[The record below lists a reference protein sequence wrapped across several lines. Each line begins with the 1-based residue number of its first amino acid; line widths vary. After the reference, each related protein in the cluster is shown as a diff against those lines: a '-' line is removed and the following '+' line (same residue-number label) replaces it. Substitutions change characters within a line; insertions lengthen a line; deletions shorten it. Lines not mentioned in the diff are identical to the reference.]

1 MATGLYPS
9 SNNRMNTGD
18 NYSTQSHPQSKS
30 EDSAGSVGFH
40 MPCPGVYQVEDR
52 KKYLTA
58 KYGSHQM
65 KLIRKRLAVEDWL
78 DTELRKLYNASQ
90 DDTYDCTIDLDEVLD
105 LEDEKERWL
114 FVQEQVANCNQSQE
128 VVNKF
133 IEEVLQKAE
142 TL

>member
-1 MATGLYPS
+1 
-9 SNNRMNTGD
+9 
-18 NYSTQSHPQSKS
+18 
-30 EDSAGSVGFH
+30 
-40 MPCPGVYQVEDR
+40 MPCAGYQVEER

-78 DTELRKLYNASQ
+78 DTELRKLYGVSE

-105 LEDEKERWL
+105 LETEKERWL
-114 FVQEQVANCNQSQE
+114 FIQEQVANCNQSPQ

-133 IEEVLQKAE
+133 IHDVLEKAD